1 MGSSRES
8 PTGQSPTE
16 KPREDTIVIGDQ
28 EKSSTVD
35 EKDTEEQKKNEENA
49 SLGNY
54 IVWIFCL
61 PQYFVADCLQ
71 RLLSYTNSTDR
82 VILAIAMVCAI
93 GSGVVCA
100 FSLRRK

>member
-1 MGSSRES
+1 MGYSRES

-28 EKSSTVD
+28 EKPSTVD
-35 EKDTEEQKKNEENA
+35 EKDTEEQKKSEENA

-54 IVWIFCL
+54 IVWILLLL
-61 PQYFVADCLQ
+61 PCFVADCLQ

-100 FSLRRK
+100 YRLHRR